1 MNAKPAPLPSAR
13 PSWAAYCVV
22 VLAVAL
28 AWGLRG
34 VHGHER
40 GGAIAG
46 AMAGLAIAAVTGSP
60 RWIGASVLGSLGFAI
75 GGALSYGRF
84 VGLAF
89 HGILHGIV
97 SLVFVGVAWGGLGG
111 LALGLGLALP
121 RYRLWERMTIGVG
134 LLGVWALIEFPLSAH
149 VQGLQDLITRDLMVL
164 VLLGAWGMLT
174 AYVGVWKHDRS
185 SIRLALAGALGFG
198 LGFPLAAWVQGL
210 GQMTGLAVD
219 WWKIA
224 EHGIGAVGGLS
235 LAVAAFAL
243 EDTGWTPPIEVK
255 PWERW
260 AACAWL
266 LWAVPA
272 WALANSIAYW
282 TRERAVLS
290 PEAGELL
297 LRAAWAALGAF
308 ALLGWLGIRR
318 GRYFMV
324 SWFPHQLRGL
334 FLLFVWIVTAVAILK
349 ITIPDGWGPTSG
361 IFLGLAATVTACL
374 PKPPHRWHSTPAKA

>member
-1 MNAKPAPLPSAR
+1 MSYL
-13 PSWAAYCVV
+13 VV
-22 VLAVAL
+22 MLAVSL

-46 AMAGLAIAAVTGSP
+46 AMAGLALAAVTGSP

-89 HGILHGIV
+89 HGVWHGIV
-97 SLVFVGVAWGGLGG
+97 SLIFVGVAWGGLGG

-121 RYRLWERMTIGVG
+121 QYRLWERMAIGLG
-134 LLGVWALIEFPLSAH
+134 LLAVWAVIEFPLSTH
-149 VQGLQDLITRDLMVL
+149 IEGLQDLLTRDLMVL
-164 VLLGAWGMLT
+164 VLLGAWGLLA

-185 SIRLALAGALGFG
+185 SIRLALAGAIGFG

-210 GQMTGLAVD
+210 GPLTGVAVD
-219 WWKIA
+219 WWKVA

-235 LAVAAFAL
+235 LAVTGCAL
-243 EDTGWTPPIEVK
+243 ERGGWTPPIEVR

-266 LWAVPA
+266 LWLIPA
-272 WALANSIAYW
+272 WALANDVVYW
-282 TRERAVLS
+282 TQERGLLTPAAGHQLMQAVW
-290 PEAGELL
+290 AG
-297 LRAAWAALGAF
+297 LGAF
-308 ALLGWLGIRR
+308 AVFGWFEIRR
-318 GRYFMV
+318 GRYFTV

-334 FLLFVWIVTAVAILK
+334 FLAFVWVVTLIAVLK
-349 ITIPDGWGPTSG
+349 MTVPGGWSPTPG
-361 IFLGLAATVTACL
+361 IFLGLACVVTLLL
-374 PKPPHRWHSTPAKA
+374 PKPPHRWRPAPAP